1 MGKALE
7 DTGLSTLKVI
17 AVGAVIPGLSEPQN
31 ANLVVV
37 NQLKD
42 GN

>member
-1 MGKALE
+1 MP
-7 DTGLSTLKVI
+7 KVI
-17 AVGAVIPGLSEPQN
+17 AVGAVTLGRSELQN

-42 GN
+42 GKDILSLFIQV